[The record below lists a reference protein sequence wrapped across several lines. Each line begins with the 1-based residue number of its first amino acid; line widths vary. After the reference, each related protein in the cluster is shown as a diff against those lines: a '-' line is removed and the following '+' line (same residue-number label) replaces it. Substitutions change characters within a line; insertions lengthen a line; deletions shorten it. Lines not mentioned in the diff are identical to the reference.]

1 MINEKTSDTNQ
12 VKALNKTD
20 VSKSALVNTNT
31 SLKCCVGFHSYRKT
45 MHHTHFR
52 MSTDKSIEWEKY
64 HSGWFEFRKCER
76 CKKMQYQQI
85 STFYGRANR
94 SIWLEMDKKSK
105 QELNKYIYFNKRNNA
120 FPQSQ

>member
-1 MINEKTSDTNQ
+1 MRNVNVNEPQNQQSCQTS
-12 VKALNKTD
+12 
-20 VSKSALVNTNT
+20 VSKSALTNINI
-31 SLKCCVGFHSYRKT
+31 SLRCYLGFHSYKET
-45 MHHTHFR
+45 MHHIHFR

-85 STFYGRANR
+85 STFYGKANR

-105 QELNKYIYFNKRNNA
+105 QELNRYIYFNKRNNA
-120 FPQSQ
+120 FPQSL